1 MKSLVLLLPFCTSL
15 LALRVLILEGSLG
28 QLLCDLDQIEVTQ
41 TLVVNTSSSTSS
53 YIYGEHDN
61 RVVAVEDGAA
71 RNNKGGIQ
79 QQQGGAI
86 FHVKVANNCPCSAAA
101 AITFYC
107 DGFMPGLVRTDVL
120 RVEGARCLLIEGEA
134 LIQLAP
140 VRFDYAAPRQ
150 LPLLLESA
158 DFTC

>member
-1 MKSLVLLLPFCTSL
+1 MKIFLLPLLL
-15 LALRVLILEGSLG
+15 LALRILLLQGNLA
-28 QLLCDLDQIEVTQ
+28 QLLCDLDQIEVSQ
-41 TLVVNTSSSTSS
+41 TLVVNTSSSTNS
-53 YIYGEHDN
+53 YLYGQQQNKVGMDKKDDHEGESK
-61 RVVAVEDGAA
+61 AYDG
-71 RNNKGGIQ
+71 I
-79 QQQGGAI
+79 QQGGAI

-134 LIQLAP
+134 LLQLAP
-140 VRFDYAAPRQ
+140 VRFDYASPHQ

>member
-1 MKSLVLLLPFCTSL
+1 MRTLLLL
-15 LALRVLILEGSLG
+15 LALRLLILAGSLA
-28 QLLCDLDQIEVTQ
+28 QLLCDLDQIQVTQ
-41 TLVVNTSSSTSS
+41 TLVANTSSSTSS
-53 YIYGEHDN
+53 YLYGQQKNQAMINKNADN
-61 RVVAVEDGAA
+61 EGDNK
-71 RNNKGGIQ
+71 NNGGI
-79 QQQGGAI
+79 QQGGAI

-140 VRFDYAAPRQ
+140 VRFDYASPHQ